1 VIRFLALLFLIVP
14 ALAHGQDLG
23 GVVLGGKK
31 PTPQDVANARG
42 VLAALEDSNALALE
56 VGEYEVVKIKEEN
69 GQPVIKGPVAWF
81 SINSSIIERVDVPA
95 NQSFPIYLKRKG
107 QPKAVY
113 HVLPPQKYPYWLLIG
128 VSPGASPFLMVQ
140 NGEAGK
146 PPSEATRL
154 DVTVGKLPDPGP
166 GPGPNPPGPTPI
178 PAQGLRVLIVWETK
192 DLSTYPAS
200 QIAAVNAREVREY
213 LNAKCIKVGTQP
225 EWRVYDPDTDVSRE
239 SKIWQ
244 DAMKIKRD
252 KLPWIV
258 VSDGVKGT
266 SEPLPLDKDALM
278 TLLKTYGGN

>member
-1 VIRFLALLFLIVP
+1 MRSFVLLLFLLIPAVADAQIVLGGPKPTADEVSKAKAVLAAAEAKEVLWNVGEFDLLVRGETAKGDVQFDSTDDSILALEEIP
-14 ALAHGQDLG
+14 A
-23 GVVLGGKK
+23 GVVLWFNDVRAGQKERALHKFKAETQSYWVARAVKEGKTTIK
-31 PTPQDVANARG
+31 VWANG
-42 VLAALEDSNALALE
+42 D
-56 VGEYEVVKIKEEN
+56 
-69 GQPVIKGPVAWF
+69 
-81 SINSSIIERVDVPA
+81 
-95 NQSFPIYLKRKG
+95 
-107 QPKAVY
+107 
-113 HVLPPQKYPYWLLIG
+113 
-128 VSPGASPFLMVQ
+128 
-140 NGEAGK
+140 AGK
-146 PPSEATRL
+146 PPRIIARL
-154 DVTVGKLPDPGP
+154 DVQVGKPKPPDPGP
-166 GPGPNPPGPTPI
+166 GPGPGPTPI